1 MTVDIGAYARADA
14 SSVVAVVLANPN
26 VPTGIGLSL
35 AQRVVLAN
43 EAYVDFG
50 AESAIT
56 LVARY
61 SNLLVVHTLAKS
73 RSRAGLRV
81 GFACG

>member
-1 MTVDIGAYARADA
+1 
-14 SSVVAVVLANPN
+14 VVL
-26 VPTGIGLSL
+26 V
-35 AQRVVLAN
+35 N
-43 EAYVDFG
+43 EACVDFG